1 MPWHRF
7 ARRIAASVIGFFRVE
22 AASGIV
28 LFAAACAAL
37 VWANSPWGASYAR
50 LFAWPAALPLHLV
63 VQEGLMT
70 VFFFVVGMEVK
81 RELVAGELRSL
92 RSALLPA
99 AAALGGMAAPA
110 AIYALLNQG
119 GPGARGWAIPM
130 ATDIAFCAGCLTLLG
145 RHAPRALVVFLTALA
160 IFDDLGG
167 VLVIALFYGRTFSA
181 PWLVVVAAVA
191 GLVLLGNRKGLTH
204 WIVYLAAGVALWVA
218 MYESGVHP
226 TIAGVL
232 LGVLIPAGPA
242 DEAPVAGNGAG
253 VVAGNGGGVIDRFI
267 EALHP
272 WVAFGVMPLFAL
284 SSAGVALGRMPLASL
299 LSPVTLGA
307 GLGLFLG
314 KQAGI
319 FLVAIAAIRA
329 GLAPMPGDARPSQLY
344 GVAVIG
350 GIGFT
355 VALFIAELAFPD
367 APALLAAAK
376 VGIIGG
382 SLLAGAF
389 GSLVLRLAARP

>member
-1 MPWHRF
+1 MPWHRL
-7 ARRIAASVIGFFRVE
+7 ARRLAASLIGFFRVE

-37 VWANSPWGASYAR
+37 VWANSPLGPGYAR

-70 VFFFVVGMEVK
+70 VFFFVVGMEIK

-145 RHAPRALVVFLTALA
+145 RRAPRALVVFLTALA

-181 PWLVVVAAVA
+181 PWLLVVAAVA
-191 GLVLLGNRKGLTH
+191 GLVILGNRKGLTH
-204 WIVYLAAGVALWVA
+204 WVVYLAAGVALWVA

-232 LGVLIPAGPA
+232 LGLLIPTAPA
-242 DEAPVAGNGAG
+242 DDAPV
-253 VVAGNGGGVIDRFI
+253 DRMI
-267 EALHP
+267 AALHP

-284 SSAGVALGRMPLASL
+284 SSAGVALGGMSMASL

-319 FLVAIAAIRA
+319 FLVAIAAVRA
-329 GLAPMPGDARPSQLY
+329 GLAPMPGDARPAQLY

-355 VALFIAELAFPD
+355 VALFIAELAFPE

-389 GSLVLRLAARP
+389 GSVVLRLAAR